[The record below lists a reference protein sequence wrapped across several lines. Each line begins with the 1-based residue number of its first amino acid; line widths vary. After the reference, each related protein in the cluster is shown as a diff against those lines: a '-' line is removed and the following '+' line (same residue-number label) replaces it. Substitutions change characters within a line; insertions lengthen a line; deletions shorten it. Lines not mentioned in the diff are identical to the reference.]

1 MNTHIQ
7 LLRNAQLY
15 TSRQLAVDGM
25 TNKAKELADGT
36 PILGR
41 YRVEDNGPVYSLLG
55 IVHNTNP
62 SASAGTITILSDTS
76 DINSLKATI
85 SALDYA
91 DTEVDNN
98 YVSKVA
104 QTDGKIA
111 VTRKELPVH
120 NVSDSA
126 VENQFVTALNLDH
139 GVIKADR
146 SGITTAQVSRTATT
160 ALSSTTAEAALSE
173 LSDKIT
179 AASHSAAVT
188 VETLATATQGM
199 LKTYSIK
206 QGGNEVGKIDIPKD
220 FLVKSGSVVKGTFA
234 KDTNVFTE
242 DQANGKD
249 TAIKLVINA
258 KEADGTDG
266 SPVYINVHDLV
277 DIYKGTTGDT
287 VNVTVNGYNISASLS
302 ESAQTRVNNALTGVT
317 VNSQNATVNNNV
329 ASVTVNASQ
338 VKFSTDYTKNEYG
351 VVSADTSIEENVKA
365 LEKAVLDN
373 ETAIAA
379 SENHLNDIKLEGIKI
394 TGGTVNGGAEMASA
408 TTASIVI
415 NGGTVKVASL
425 PTATGTIAVGDTID
439 TALAKLGSSSSADS
453 SKVSNIIA
461 AVGLGDSGTYSKTTG
476 ATTSAATSTKTAI
489 EALDTAVVANDKKH
503 TLSSP
508 NQTISIVPV
517 ATGTTIDVQFDN
529 TSIKQTS
536 DKKFYVDTIDG
547 GTY

>member
-15 TSRQLAVDGM
+15 TSRDAAVQGM
-25 TNKAKELADGT
+25 TNKAKDVADGT

-85 SALDYA
+85 DALNLNDA
-91 DTEVDNN
+91 AVDNE
-98 YVSKVA
+98 YVSQVSQSK
-104 QTDGKIA
+104 GKIT
-111 VTRKELPVH
+111 VGRKKLPVH
-120 NVSDSA
+120 GLEDNA
-126 VENQFVTALNLDH
+126 IENQFVTGLNIQD

-146 SGITTAQVSRTATT
+146 SGITTAQVGRTATT
-160 ALSSTTAEAALSE
+160 ALSSTTAEGALIE
-173 LSDKIT
+173 LNNKIT
-179 AASHSAAVT
+179 AASNSAVVT
-188 VETLATATQGM
+188 VSDTTASSGM

-234 KDTNVFTE
+234 GNAFTE
-242 DQANGKD
+242 NTNGND
-249 TAIKLVINA
+249 TAIKLVINS
-258 KEADGTDG
+258 ADDKTGNGD
-266 SPVYINVHDLV
+266 SIYINVHDLV
-277 DIYKGTTGDT
+277 DIYTGSAGDT
-287 VNVTVNGYNISASLS
+287 VDVTVNGYNISAALS
-302 ESAQTRVNNALTGVT
+302 TSAQSKLDHALSGVT
-317 VNSQNATVNNNV
+317 VNDQTGSVTNNV
-329 ASVTVNASQ
+329 ASVTVDASQ
-338 VKFSTDYTKNEYG
+338 VKFSANYAPNEHG
-351 VVSADTSIEENVKA
+351 VVSAKTSIEENIKA
-365 LEKAVLDN
+365 LEKAVLDD
-373 ETAIAA
+373 ETTIAA
-379 SENHLNDIKLEGIKI
+379 SENHLNEIKLEGITI
-394 TGGTVNGGAEMASA
+394 VGGTVNGSSA
-408 TTASIVI
+408 MSSAHTANIIVD
-415 NGGTVKVASL
+415 GSTVKVKS
-425 PTATGTIAVGDTID
+425 TAEQTGDIAVDDTID
-439 TALAKLGSSSSADS
+439 VALAKLANKTTTNGNTLKGTIDNVIHS
-453 SKVSNIIA
+453 
-461 AVGLGDSGTYSKTTG
+461 VGLNTDGTYQKTTG

-508 NQTISIVPV
+508 NQTISIVPG